1 MILKAQHKSIL
12 VLIWHTWVSILG
24 HCSPT
29 KVSGKLK
36 DTCSPKGFRCVGA
49 GGSVCKSSPRA
60 LMEEHRER
68 RRPET
73 QS

>member
-36 DTCSPKGFRCVGA
+36 DTCSPKGFRCVWGRGRCVQIITKGSD
-49 GGSVCKSSPRA
+49 GG
-60 LMEEHRER
+60 
-68 RRPET
+68 T
-73 QS
+73 QRKKKA